1 MRACE
6 SCGAKAPDGAAFCG
20 QCGARLA
27 PHLSPQTASA
37 LRRSERKVVTI
48 LFADIKGS
56 LALVAGQDP
65 EQAGEILGVVVAC
78 MIEAV
83 RRHGGLV
90 NQVMG
95 DGIMALFGAPI
106 AMEDHAVQA
115 CLAALAMRVSI
126 QDQVR
131 PRVSLR
137 VGLGT
142 GEVVVRALPGDTGL
156 HYSAAGE
163 AVHMASRMEQSAGP
177 DQVLITEET
186 RHLAGTVVETALR
199 ADVRIKGIDDPQP
212 VWELLGTRMGRS
224 AAAPSRRRGR
234 LLVGR
239 EREMEMLRSARDR
252 ALAGDGQAIRLVGEP
267 GAGKSRLVREF
278 TGLHLGTGWHVCQ
291 ADAVPHRRTSYGV
304 VSDLLS
310 TLFGLEADDG
320 ASARQDKVSVALDL
334 AADERETSFTPLSAL
349 LGLQAEA
356 PGWSGQGAWERR
368 ERTIAATVQA
378 FQRLSL
384 RRPVAV
390 VVEDAHWLDEES
402 ATSIQRLGA
411 TAAGRRLLG
420 VVTQRT
426 PSGADA
432 SAWGEA
438 RWAEHPVRAL
448 DETSTIA
455 FLRSRLLPGPDVPLL
470 ERKLIE
476 HTSGNPLF
484 LEECLQALVETGEL
498 VRVGELYRL
507 DSPVPVLRVPNSLR
521 GLLDARVDRL
531 EDAEKDVLQ
540 AAAVVGSTVPMDL
553 LRSAVRLEDG
563 EMGQALSRLI
573 EGGFMVERDGS
584 RTRLAFRHGLIREAA
599 YTTILKRSR
608 VRMHG
613 AVLDALE
620 RRAGPDAAIV
630 DLLADHAMQ
639 AEAWPK
645 AVTYSQRAAT
655 RAYDRYANPE
665 AVQYF
670 ERALTA
676 AGHLANGPGRDA
688 MLLNLHIGVRWP
700 LFRLGAV
707 GALGPHLDEAVR
719 LAGATPGHTE
729 LAQATLLRS
738 HVHWL
743 RGEPA
748 AALEDVAAALA
759 LAEWHDDRELRVRA
773 GFQRGLVGLSQCE
786 TAVTLADMGAV
797 IAHLGPLP
805 SLGPAPGRYG
815 LDAKLLVNAFS
826 YSARAHVA
834 RDDLVA
840 ARAACDSALS
850 LACSLDDRQTSIYA
864 HLADS
869 VVSFAEGEA
878 EGALAASAQAD
889 ELCRGADVRLLGP
902 VAAGFLARSHVAV
915 GRPQTALPIARQA
928 VEDAGRMGFMALQPQ
943 RLSIL
948 AETLLALGRVREA
961 LDAGQAALELARAI
975 GEAGTEAE
983 TLALM
988 AAALGR
994 QGDAAGAER
1003 LRREGLALA
1012 SRLGLAALV
1021 RRLAG

>member
-6 SCGAKAPDGAAFCG
+6 SCGTNAPEGAVFCG
-20 QCGARLA
+20 QCGTRLSAQLA
-27 PHLSPQTASA
+27 PQTVSA

-65 EQAGEILGVVVAC
+65 EQAGEILGIVVAC
-78 MIEAV
+78 MTGAV

-106 AMEDHAVQA
+106 AMEDHAAQA
-115 CLAALAMRVSI
+115 CLAALAMRLAI

-131 PRVSLR
+131 PRVSMR

-142 GEVVVRALPGDTGL
+142 GEVVVRAMPGDTGL

-163 AVHMASRMEQSAGP
+163 AVHLASRMEQAAGP
-177 DQVLITEET
+177 DQVLMMDST
-186 RHLAGTVVETALR
+186 RALAGGVVNAALR
-199 ADVRIKGIDDPQP
+199 DDVAIKGLDSPLR
-212 VWELLGTRMGRS
+212 VWELLGTRAGRVPPP
-224 AAAPSRRRGR
+224 PSRRGR
-234 LLVGR
+234 HLVGR
-239 EREMEMLRSARDR
+239 EREMDVLRGARDR
-252 ALAGDGQAIRLVGEP
+252 AAAGEGQAIRLVGEP
-267 GAGKSRLVREF
+267 GSGKSRLVQEF
-278 TGLHLGTGWHVCQ
+278 TGLHLGTDWHVCL

-304 VSDLLS
+304 VGDLLGH
-310 TLFGLEADDG
+310 LFGLQPDD
-320 ASARQDKVSVALDL
+320 AAAARQEKVAAALDL
-334 AADERETSFTPLSAL
+334 VADERAASFTPLSAL

-356 PGWSGQGAWERR
+356 PGWSGQDGWARR
-368 ERTIAATVQA
+368 EQTIAATVQA
-378 FQRLSL
+378 FQRLSQRL
-384 RRPVAV
+384 PVAV
-390 VVEDAHWLDEES
+390 VVEDAHWLDAES

-420 VVTQRT
+420 VVTQR
-426 PSGADA
+426 SVAGADN

-448 DETSTIA
+448 DEASTIA
-455 FLRSRLLPGPDVPLL
+455 FLRSRLLPGPDVPML

-507 DSPVPVLRVPNSLR
+507 DSPVPVLRVPDSLR

-531 EDAEKDVLQ
+531 GDAEKDVLQ

-553 LRSAVRLEDG
+553 LRSAVGRDEA
-563 EMGQALSRLI
+563 ETTRALGRLI
-573 EGGFMVERDGS
+573 EGGFLVERDGS
-584 RTRLAFRHGLIREAA
+584 HSRIAFRHGLIREAA
-599 YTTILKRSR
+599 YTAILKRTR

-620 RRAGPDAAIV
+620 RRDGPDEPIV

-645 AVTYSQRAAT
+645 AVGYAKRAAA

-670 ERALTA
+670 DGALTA
-676 AGHLANGPGRDA
+676 ATNLGAGPARDEI
-688 MLLNLHIGVRWP
+688 LLSLHIGVRWP

-707 GALGPHLDEAVR
+707 SALGPHLDAAVR
-719 LAGATPGHTE
+719 LAAAKPGYTE
-729 LAQATLLRS
+729 LAQAMLLRS

-743 RGEPA
+743 RGDPGGALADA
-748 AALEDVAAALA
+748 AAAAALA
-759 LAEWHDDRELRVRA
+759 DVHDDVDLRIRA
-773 GFQRGLVGLSQCE
+773 GFQRGLVGLSQSDV
-786 TAVTLADMGAV
+786 AATLADMGAV
-797 IAHLGPLP
+797 VAHLGPL
-805 SLGPAPGRYG
+805 PAPGRYG

-826 YSARAHVA
+826 YSARAHAA

-840 ARAACDSALS
+840 ARTACDAALS

-869 VVSFAEGEA
+869 VV
-878 EGALAASAQAD
+878 ALAENAAERALASSMQAD
-889 ELCRGADVRLLGP
+889 ELCRGADVRLLAP
-902 VAAGFLARSHVAV
+902 VAAGFLARSHMAV

-928 VEDAGRMGFMALQPQ
+928 VEDAERMGFLALQPQ
-943 RLSIL
+943 RLLIL
-948 AETLLALGRVREA
+948 AETLLALGRVGEA
-961 LDAGQAALELARAI
+961 LETAQAALELACAM
-975 GEAGTEAE
+975 GEAGSEAG
-983 TLALM
+983 TLALI
-988 AAALGR
+988 AVALGR

-1003 LRREGLALA
+1003 SRVKGLVLA
-1012 SRLGLAALV
+1012 RRLGLVPLMRSLGGYAA
-1021 RRLAG
+1021 G